1 VPREKLLRRS
11 SPLLLHANMQ
21 YVPIRKLY
29 WDAFELVLGQAVET
43 LAKDIAVTIGKPCV
57 PLLQAIRDRKVNAY
71 FYEEQETLS
80 VDVSEMRCKHLV
92 PSSETP
98 TLLVSCSNPVLW
110 SSTPGTSMNVC
121 VEHTHAN
128 LSGQN
133 LPEWR
138 YIQHNDETFLLDG
151 NYIYTK
157 ELVLVGRYCETKQR
171 STKFIVED

>member
-1 VPREKLLRRS
+1 MESIPIDRIIYQTLENIFEAQVKKL
-11 SPLLLHANMQ
+11 A
-21 YVPIRKLY
+21 I
-29 WDAFELVLGQAVET
+29 
-43 LAKDIAVTIGKPCV
+43 DIAK
-57 PLLQAIRDRKVNAY
+57 
-71 FYEEQETLS
+71 TLS

-128 LSGQN
+128 LSGLN

-138 YIQHNDETFLLDG
+138 YIPFRK
-151 NYIYTK
+151 I
-157 ELVLVGRYCETKQR
+157 
-171 STKFIVED
+171 

>member
-1 VPREKLLRRS
+1 
-11 SPLLLHANMQ
+11 MQ

-43 LAKDIAVTIGKPCV
+43 LAKDIALTIGQPSA
-57 PLLQAIRDRKVNAY
+57 PLLQAIRNRKIDAY

-128 LSGQN
+128 LSGLN

-138 YIQHNDETFLLDG
+138 YIQHNDETLLLDG

-157 ELVLVGRYCETKQR
+157 ELVLVGRYCETKKR